1 MRCLTRSSRFGHII
15 LIILARS
22 VDEAAGHEELVR
34 SSRSSRLTCR
44 RRRVHVGDAFRRHR
58 DELGCIHLD
67 LHRLLGDAS
76 SACCPVPCA
85 PVEDGE
91 GSFLLSQSPF
101 LLSRYSVRILSVF
114 CPYSVVLTE
123 YGILSTR
130 REYTEYVKNTRYSVH
145 QNTWS
150 VFCPYSAY
158 SVIR

>member
-1 MRCLTRSSRFGHII
+1 MHLEAVRDVVGICEGQHYMYDIAFGLH
-15 LIILARS
+15 L
-22 VDEAAGHEELVR
+22 H
-34 SSRSSRLTCR
+34 
-44 RRRVHVGDAFRRHR
+44 F
-58 DELGCIHLD
+58 ELGLTLAQILD
-67 LHRLLGDAS
+67 LTQA
-76 SACCPVPCA
+76 
-85 PVEDGE
+85 GE

-114 CPYSVVLTE
+114 CPYSVFLTE

>member
-1 MRCLTRSSRFGHII
+1 MQRSSMGIQAV
-15 LIILARS
+15 LVT
-22 VDEAAGHEELVR
+22 VDVK
-34 SSRSSRLTCR
+34 
-44 RRRVHVGDAFRRHR
+44 
-58 DELGCIHLD
+58 
-67 LHRLLGDAS
+67 
-76 SACCPVPCA
+76 
-85 PVEDGE
+85 
-91 GSFLLSQSPF
+91 LSQSDF